1 MGAPDSKTTGEG
13 RTPAGGRSGPVV
25 STVPFLDTAEALG
38 EFVPALASHAQ
49 IAIDTE
55 ADSLHCYFEKLCLV
69 QVSVPDAS
77 AIVDPLAGM
86 SLQPLFD
93 ALAAKEVILHGAD
106 YDLRLLR
113 RAGFTTPQRVFD
125 TMIAARLCGVTE
137 FSLAAL
143 IEKYFGVK
151 LAKASQRA
159 NWAQRPLSPVMLDYA
174 ANDTRFLHALA
185 EIFSAD
191 LARLGRREWF
201 EQSCERAVQ
210 ITAVSRE
217 RDAEEVWRITG
228 SGLLRGRAA
237 ALLRELWRW
246 RDAEAQA
253 ADRPAFHVLHNEQ
266 LIQAAIEFDAG
277 RTIQFKQ
284 LRGSRLRRF
293 EEAVARGLELPA
305 SDWPKFVRLN
315 RARPTREEEAR
326 FKALKTKR
334 DRLAADLRLD
344 PSLIAPKATLERL
357 SVGDQ
362 EAAEKLLPWQ
372 RELLGV

>member
-1 MGAPDSKTTGEG
+1 VNK
-13 RTPAGGRSGPVV
+13 
-25 STVPFLDTAEALG
+25 VPFLDSS
-38 EFVPALASHAQ
+38 PALADFLPALAPHRQ

-69 QVSVPDAS
+69 QLSVPDAS

-86 SLQPLFD
+86 SLEPLFD
-93 ALAAKEVILHGAD
+93 ALTSKELILHGAD

-113 RAGFTTPQRVFD
+113 RAGFCQPQRIFD
-125 TMIAARLCGVTE
+125 TMIAARLCGIAE

-159 NWAQRPLSPVMLDYA
+159 NWAQRPLSPVMLEYA
-174 ANDTRFLHALA
+174 ANDTRFLHSLA
-185 EIFSAD
+185 DIFAAE

-201 EQSCERAVQ
+201 EQSCERAVHM
-210 ITAVSRE
+210 TAVSRE
-217 RDAEEVWRITG
+217 RDAEEIWRISG

-237 ALLRELWRW
+237 AILRELWRW

-253 ADRPAFHVLHNEQ
+253 TDRPAFHILHNEQ
-266 LIQAAIEFDAG
+266 LIHAATEFDAG
-277 RTIQFKQ
+277 RTAEFKQ
-284 LRGSRLRRF
+284 LRGSRLHRF
-293 EEAVARGLELPA
+293 REAVTRGLQLPE
-305 SDWPKFVRLN
+305 SDWPKFVRPN

-326 FKALKTKR
+326 FKELRSKR
-334 DRLAADLRLD
+334 DKLAAELQLD

-357 SVGDQ
+357 ASGDA

-372 RELLGV
+372 REMLGV